1 MWDLTA
7 NACSCELVPEVGTAV
22 RSLTV
27 ALDGSMMVA
36 ANNHGTCYVWRM
48 LRGSS
53 ITTHFEPLHK
63 LRAHSTYILKCL
75 ISPDV
80 QQLATTSAD
89 KTVKLW
95 NLDNFTLNRTLTGE
109 PTSGSVLLGSG
120 RLLQRAAAGARPW
133 LVFMHVWCACWCPGT
148 HAVLMMLLLPLP

>member
-1 MWDLTA
+1 
-7 NACSCELVPEVGTAV
+7 VGTAV

-109 PTSGSVLLGSG
+109 YTTANVNYTYHTVNSVNDWSKRASARLLGSW
-120 RLLQRAAAGARPW
+120 RPQQRAAAG
-133 LVFMHVWCACWCPGT
+133 
-148 HAVLMMLLLPLP
+148 